1 MNTTPVHSAQS
12 PAIRQGRSA
21 GNRPRTA
28 AKIGM
33 SISLGALVATGFL
46 PGSRSRRLHIW
57 SGLALVGFSIW
68 HHSLYQ
74 ARTRNS

>member
-1 MNTTPVHSAQS
+1 MNTMPAHSAQS
-12 PAIRQGRSA
+12 PAHRQRRSK
-21 GNRPRTA
+21 GSQPRAA

-33 SISLGALVATGFL
+33 SISLGALVATGLL
-46 PGSRSRRLHIW
+46 PGVRSRHLHIW

-74 ARTRNS
+74 PRTGKN